1 MHFPQGLNLSHHLDR
16 PIFTATKNGKFTLKG
31 AYYAILSEHETSFT
45 SPMMRS
51 LVKRTWH
58 CKGLLPKVRIF
69 LWKVVRAIL
78 PVDQIF
84 VNRMRKQQQGCP
96 ICGYHSEDVV
106 HALFKCQQARCI
118 WLSSSMGIR
127 TDSLPE
133 NIVQLMG
140 ELTTAVDDHVFTKLA
155 NILWYYWKD
164 RCTQVYEGK
173 TVKWHQVLAQA
184 LGLEKLMSL
193 AQLTMSTPTIQGDE
207 DITNSDYVCYV
218 DGSWA
223 FSPLHAEVLA
233 VKAAVNAIKLGNFM
247 PCIIFTDCRILQAV
261 ITGLE
266 TVDSVEWKAYRD
278 MLDVL
283 SLISECQN
291 VSCKFIQREG
301 NLLADGLAKHAR
313 EKESPSAPA
322 RDSPAQPTNRPI

>member
-1 MHFPQGLNLSHHLDR
+1 
-16 PIFTATKNGKFTLKG
+16 
-31 AYYAILSEHETSFT
+31 
-45 SPMMRS
+45 MMRS
-51 LVKRTWH
+51 LVKRIWH

-84 VNRMRKQQQGCP
+84 VKRMRKQQQGCP

-140 ELTTAVDDHVFTKLA
+140 ELTTAADDHVFTKLA
-155 NILWYYWKD
+155 NILWCYWKD

-184 LGLEKLMSL
+184 SGLEKLMSL

-207 DITNSDYVCYV
+207 DITNSEYVCYV
-218 DGSWA
+218 DGSWVNQFDQGAGMSYVLLSKTNRLIQYRMTAIQA

-266 TVDSVEWKAYRD
+266 TVDSVEWQVYRD

-283 SLISECQN
+283 SLISGCQN

-313 EKESPSAPA
+313 EKGVNMLGY
-322 RDSPAQPTNRPI
+322 TYPIM